1 MQFKTYGTTSFPA
14 FCRKKISD
22 DYMEMFGIKGKKKG
36 HGSQETSLSAVNIQ
50 ELFHLNR
57 HLHVFFQ
64 LLKKVRQQENSV
76 NMAKKKA
83 LKFYCKNTKF
93 EWNLLKTINKDK
105 DCMVGYRFSP
115 PTIQTSVKFMTLW
128 SNNFTLK
135 LDKFPYFE
143 MLFPAVSIIDGY

>member
-1 MQFKTYGTTSFPA
+1 MVLLVFQHFAEKNLWWLH
-14 FCRKKISD
+14 RNVWNKREKKRSWQPRN
-22 DYMEMFGIKGKKKG
+22 F
-36 HGSQETSLSAVNIQ
+36 SVSSLFQEF
-50 ELFHLNR
+50 FHLNR
-57 HLHVFFQ
+57 HLHGFFFW
-64 LLKKVRQQENSV
+64 LLKKNRQQEKSV

-115 PTIQTSVKFMTLW
+115 STIQTSVKFMTLW

-143 MLFPAVSIIDGY
+143 MLFPAVSIDGY